1 MRSKSAHDQLSDNFA
16 AVSMDNLISSQES
29 HDKRLR
35 KSYSDLCFYNSSAT
49 KEQTFKF

>member
-1 MRSKSAHDQLSDNFA
+1 MSKKSAQDQLSDNFA

-49 KEQTFKF
+49 RAEFLN